1 MFTRSESYQLTSFR
15 IQVLWLLILYRTIR
29 ACRSRGEVYRLR
41 LHVLHLVMFFR
52 TFSNGAPVRV
62 PPKYATGSVALPSRL
77 ITNSPVTKTGVSKIP
92 PQMPLTSP
100 HYSAPQIP
108 TSRRSSGKQ
117 SIDHEIDDPASAP
130 ERLEVFIDVSHP
142 RRTMKEK
149 IYIDGPWRSARLRH
163 ATLNSAQCRYRRAA
177 GA

>member
-1 MFTRSESYQLTSFR
+1 
-15 IQVLWLLILYRTIR
+15 
-29 ACRSRGEVYRLR
+29 
-41 LHVLHLVMFFR
+41 
-52 TFSNGAPVRV
+52 VRV